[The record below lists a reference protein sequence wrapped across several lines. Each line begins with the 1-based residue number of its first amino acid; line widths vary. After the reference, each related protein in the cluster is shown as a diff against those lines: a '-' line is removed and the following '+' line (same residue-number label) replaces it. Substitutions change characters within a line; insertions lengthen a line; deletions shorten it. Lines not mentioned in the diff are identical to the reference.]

1 MLIRAIV
8 KQCMVQKQQKN
19 CKIGKSQLDYDKAH
33 LSVSI
38 YQFEAF

>member
-8 KQCMVQKQQKN
+8 KQQKN
-19 CKIGKSQLDYDKAH
+19 CKIWKSQLNYDKAY

-38 YQFEAF
+38 YQFEAN